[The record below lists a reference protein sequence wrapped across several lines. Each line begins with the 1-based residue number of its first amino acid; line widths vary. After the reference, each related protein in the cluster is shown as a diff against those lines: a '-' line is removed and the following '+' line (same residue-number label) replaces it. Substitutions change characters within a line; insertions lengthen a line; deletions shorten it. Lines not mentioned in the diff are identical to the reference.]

1 MPYES
6 ALPNQNKGYA
16 KQEKKDLMND
26 MPIDKRASGGSWMSK
41 HSQSKMGG
49 SPLMDKGHGGAEF
62 SENHLS
68 SGKHKSDLPG
78 SAPTKMSMDSKKKK
92 IERKS
97 KRVDNLT
104 SRAEKAGNKGKEKK
118 ATRLSS
124 KAEGMNAE
132 KNFLV
137 KDYNNKIKNPKSSQY
152 VTSPNLMSE
161 KPKAKKKTYTQKAGK
176 LEKAGK

>member
-78 SAPTKMSMDSKKKK
+78 SAPTKMYKDKK
-92 IERKS
+92 
-97 KRVDNLT
+97 
-104 SRAEKAGNKGKEKK
+104 
-118 ATRLSS
+118 
-124 KAEGMNAE
+124 
-132 KNFLV
+132 
-137 KDYNNKIKNPKSSQY
+137 
-152 VTSPNLMSE
+152 
-161 KPKAKKKTYTQKAGK
+161 
-176 LEKAGK
+176 